1 MNFVSKKP
9 QKGDQ
14 IKVNRGIYD
23 HHGIYIGCD
32 KVIQFGSL
40 SKELD
45 PSKAMVIE
53 TTLEEFLK
61 GGELMVADYTPE
73 ELRKRRTPDEI
84 VAYAKAHLGDVGY
97 DLVSNNC
104 EHFSNECAF
113 GEHKSFQVDN
123 VLSMFKKIF
132 GGN

>member
-1 MNFVSKKP
+1 MNFVSKEP
-9 QKGDQ
+9 VKGDQ
-14 IKVNRGIYD
+14 IKVNRGLYD
-23 HHGIYIGCD
+23 HHGIYIGNN

-45 PSKAMVIE
+45 PSKASVIE
-53 TTLEEFLK
+53 TSLEDFLK
-61 GGELMVADYTPE
+61 GGELLVAEYSAD
-73 ELRKRRTPDEI
+73 ELKKRRTPDEI
-84 VAYAKAHLGDVGY
+84 VSYAKAHLGDAGY

-123 VLSMFKKIF
+123 VLSIFNKIF